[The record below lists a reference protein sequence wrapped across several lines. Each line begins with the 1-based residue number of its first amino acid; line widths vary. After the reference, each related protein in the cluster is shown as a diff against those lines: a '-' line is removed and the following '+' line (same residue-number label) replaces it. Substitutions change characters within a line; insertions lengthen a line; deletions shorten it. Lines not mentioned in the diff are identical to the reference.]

1 MMMGSLD
8 RSNFIERTIGRRRDD
23 FEVRELITH
32 YQRLFNLGQVITS
45 EINMDTLFE
54 VIIEQTNQIMEVER
68 TTVFLHDSKKNELW
82 SFVATGMKR
91 DEIRISTDFGIT
103 GWVFQ
108 SKEPLFLN
116 NTYSDPRFYS
126 EIDKISGFKTKK
138 ILCVPLINRDKKC
151 IGTLEAL
158 NKIKGDFGN
167 HDVELL
173 TAVSYYVTI
182 ALENSKMYEELK
194 ALDRAKERMI
204 NHLSHELRTP
214 LAIISSV
221 LKIIPKKIDETD
233 MLKLGKIVDLGRR
246 NMDRLFELQNKISD
260 ILNQRSFE
268 EKERIKTIVEEAA
281 SIVEELGEES
291 HGRIAEVLELV
302 SKRIESIF
310 AVEEVR
316 MEKILVDEF
325 LHDVCDEAISIMPR
339 RELKIIRNFEKD
351 VVVNMDRDILK
362 KVCSGLLKNA
372 IENTPDEGEI
382 EITVKSGE
390 DEVQIDFHDYGIGIT
405 PENQRMIFGGFIHTQ
420 ETDFYSSKRPY
431 EFNAGGSGS
440 DLLRIKMFSERYGF
454 SVDFESV
461 RCKFIPEDTS
471 GCPGRIS
478 GCQSVH
484 EKSECCSSGGS
495 TFSVRFPITSHSIAI
510 P

>member
-1 MMMGSLD
+1 MGNLGRGS
-8 RSNFIERTIGRRRDD
+8 IKERTIGRRKDD
-23 FEVRELITH
+23 FEVRDLNTH
-32 YQRLFNLGQVITS
+32 YQQLFNLGQVITS

-68 TTVFLHDSKKNELW
+68 STVFLHNSKSNELW
-82 SFVATGMKR
+82 SFVATGMKK

-116 NTYSDPRFYS
+116 DTYKDPRFYS
-126 EIDKISGFKTKK
+126 EVDKISGFKTEK
-138 ILCVPLINRDKKC
+138 ILCVPLINRDKIC

-158 NKIKGDFGN
+158 NKIKGGFGN
-167 HDVELL
+167 SDVELL

-221 LKIIPKKIDETD
+221 FKIIPKKIDETD
-233 MLKLGKIVDLGRR
+233 LLKLGKIIDLGRR
-246 NMDRLFELQNKISD
+246 NMNRLFELQNKISD

-268 EKERIKTIVEEAA
+268 DKERIKTVVEEAA

-291 HGRIAEVLELV
+291 HGKIAEVLELV
-302 SKRIESIF
+302 SRRIESIF
-310 AVEEVR
+310 AVKEVR

-325 LHDVCDEAISIMPR
+325 LDDVCDEAISIMPGR
-339 RELKIIRNFEKD
+339 DLKIRRNFEKE
-351 VVVNMDRDILK
+351 VVLNMDRDILK

-372 IENTPDEGEI
+372 IENTPDEGDI
-382 EITVKSGE
+382 EINVKSGE

-405 PENQRMIFGGFIHTQ
+405 SENQRMIFGGFIHTQ

-440 DLLRIKMFSERYGF
+440 DLLRIKIFSERYGF
-454 SVDFESV
+454 SVDFESA
-461 RCKFIPEDTS
+461 RCRFMPEDPS
-471 GCPGRIS
+471 GCPGKIS
-478 GCQSVH
+478 GCQSVN

-495 TFSVRFPITSHSIAI
+495 TFSVKFPTSSHSIGI

>member
-1 MMMGSLD
+1 MEDLG
-8 RSNFIERTIGRRRDD
+8 RHNIKERTIGRRKDD
-23 FEVRELITH
+23 FEVRDLNTH

-68 TTVFLHDSKKNELW
+68 STVFLHDGKRNELW

-103 GWVFQ
+103 GWVLQ
-108 SKEPLFLN
+108 SQEPLFLN
-116 NTYSDPRFYS
+116 DTYSDPRFYS
-126 EIDKISGFKTKK
+126 EVDKISGFKTEK
-138 ILCVPLINRDKKC
+138 ILCVPLINRDKIC

-158 NKIKGDFGN
+158 NKIKGDFSN
-167 HDVELL
+167 NDVELL

-214 LAIISSV
+214 LAVISSV
-221 LKIIPKKIDETD
+221 FKIIPKKIDETD
-233 MLKLGKIVDLGRR
+233 MVKLGKIIDLGRR
-246 NMDRLFELQNKISD
+246 NMERLFELQNKISD

-291 HGRIAEVLELV
+291 HGKIAEVLELI

-310 AVEEVR
+310 AVKEVR
-316 MEKILVDEF
+316 MEKIHVDEF
-325 LHDVCDEAISIMPR
+325 LHDVCDEAISLMPGR
-339 RELKIIRNFEKD
+339 DLKIIRNFEKEA
-351 VVVNMDRDILK
+351 VLNMDRDILR

-372 IENTPDEGEI
+372 IENTPDEGDI
-382 EITVKSGE
+382 EINVTSSGG
-390 DEVQIDFHDYGIGIT
+390 EVHIDFHDYGIGIT

-440 DLLRIKMFSERYGF
+440 DLLRIKMFAERFGF
-454 SVDFESV
+454 SVDFESA
-461 RCKFIPEDTS
+461 RCKFMPEDTS
-471 GCPGRIS
+471 GCPGKIS
-478 GCQSVH
+478 GCQSIT
-484 EKSECCSSGGS
+484 EKSECCSSGWS
-495 TFSVRFPITSHSIAI
+495 IFSVKFPTSSH
-510 P
+510 

>member
-1 MMMGSLD
+1 MGNVD
-8 RSNFIERTIGRRRDD
+8 RRNIKDRTIGRRKED
-23 FEVRELITH
+23 FEIRNLNTH
-32 YQRLFNLGQVITS
+32 YQQLFSLGQIITS

-54 VIIEQTNQIMEVER
+54 VIIEQTNKIMEVER
-68 TTVFLHDSKKNELW
+68 STVFLYDSQSNELW

-91 DEIRISTDFGIT
+91 DEIRISRDFGIT

-108 SKEPLFLN
+108 NKEPLFLN
-116 NTYSDPRFYS
+116 DTYKDPRFYS
-126 EIDKISGFKTKK
+126 EVDKISGFKTNK
-138 ILCVPLINRDKKC
+138 ILCVPLINRDKIC

-158 NKIKGDFGN
+158 NKITGDFEDK
-167 HDVELL
+167 DVELL

-194 ALDRAKERMI
+194 ALDTAKERMI

-221 LKIIPKKIDETD
+221 FKIIPKKIDETD
-233 MLKLGKIVDLGRR
+233 MIKLDKTIDLGRR
-246 NMDRLFELQNKISD
+246 NVDRLFELQNKIGD

-268 EKERIKTIVEEAA
+268 DKERIKTIVEEAA
-281 SIVEELGEES
+281 SIVEGLGEES
-291 HGRIAEVLELV
+291 HGRIAEVLDLI
-302 SKRIESIF
+302 SRRIESIF
-310 AVEEVR
+310 AVKEVR

-325 LHDVCDEAISIMPR
+325 LHDVCDETISTMPGR
-339 RELKIIRNFEKD
+339 NLSMRRNFEKE
-351 VVVNMDRDILK
+351 VILNMDRDILK

-372 IENTPDEGEI
+372 IESTPDEGDI
-382 EITVKSGE
+382 EINVKSGK

-405 PENQRMIFGGFIHTQ
+405 SENQRMIFGGFIHTQ

-440 DLLRIKMFSERYGF
+440 DLLRIKIFSERYGF
-454 SVDFESV
+454 AVDFEST
-461 RCKFIPEDTS
+461 RCKFMPEDTS
-471 GCPGRIS
+471 NCPGKIS
-478 GCQSVH
+478 ECQSIN

-495 TFSVRFPITSHSIAI
+495 TFSVKFPISAHSIGI